1 MMKCFKRLVKDH
13 VVSRPPSSIC
23 LPPKWFHRRCHLLCT
38 TSKPDTCER
47 REEHTR
53 VQMLFVD
60 FSSVTN
66 TFIPREHLADKL
78 VPLGLTNPVCNW
90 LLDFHTKR
98 PNFVQVNNNL
108 SNVISLSTSS
118 PQGCILNLMLFTLMT
133 KTAVPGSLL
142 IASKYI
148 DNTAVVGLDWGDND
162 WGYWETGGYPIPLLI
177 NNTRSGK

>member
-1 MMKCFKRLVKDH
+1 MLFPDPLLQFAYHPNDSTEGAISSVLHLSLTH
-13 VVSRPPSSIC
+13 V
-23 LPPKWFHRRCHLLCT
+23 
-38 TSKPDTCER
+38 
-47 REEHTR
+47 REEKNTR

-60 FSSVTN
+60 FSSASN
-66 TFIPREHLADKL
+66 TFIPLNTWQINWFPWASAT
-78 VPLGLTNPVCNW
+78 PICNW

-118 PQGCILNLMLFTLMT
+118 PQGCILHLMLFTLMT

-142 IASKYI
+142 IASKYA

-162 WGYWETGGYPIPLLI
+162 WGRDWWMSYTTPHQ
-177 NNTRSGK
+177 